1 MKTINFINLL
11 IISFICL
18 FFLGC
23 SSTQIVDISKDEQ
36 LDDLLDNIGQVEL
49 KINAN
54 EEVKQLIIKSIV
66 SLDSDITI
74 NFVDIVNNG
83 VLPISNNFLN
93 QEFSYFCK
101 SANVYLKEVTEQYL
115 FDFQKNDEVFIFY
128 SERFKYQA
136 ETIKNSYPGVRIFKL
151 EGNYD
156 DLVKRVFELS
166 GSNNRGDLINRLV
179 QEEDIGFVPRP
190 REDFEKIY
198 IIADYD
204 QSKNFIPSLRF
215 NYILDKE
222 IYLSSQSVTR
232 VDDRK
237 KLLDFSEVILT
248 VPNSFL
254 REDESMNLDE
264 LSKLSFL
271 QDLILI
277 SAIKKNNGASQIIA
291 GQFANIRFSQNTCS
305 DMQTNLVQ
313 VNNLGGFIQL

>member
-1 MKTINFINLL
+1 MKTLNFNNLP
-11 IISFICL
+11 IISLICF

-23 SSTQIVDISKDEQ
+23 SSTQLVDISKDEQ
-36 LDDLLDNIGQVEL
+36 LNDLLDNIGQVEL
-49 KINAN
+49 RINAN

-66 SLDSDITI
+66 SLDSDIKI
-74 NFVDIVNNG
+74 NFVDSIDNG

-93 QEFSYFCK
+93 QEFTYFCK
-101 SANVYLKEVTEQYL
+101 PANEYLEEVTEKYL

-128 SERFKYQA
+128 SEKFKFQA
-136 ETIKNSYPGVRIFKL
+136 ETIKNGYPGVRIFKL
-151 EGNYD
+151 EGDHD

-166 GSNNRGDLINRLV
+166 GSNSRGDLINRLV

-198 IIADYD
+198 IIAGYD
-204 QSKNFIPSLRF
+204 QSKNFIPSLKF

-232 VDDRK
+232 IEDRK

-254 REDESMNLDE
+254 KGDESLNLDE

-277 SAIKKNNGASQIIA
+277 SAIKKNNGNSQLIA

-305 DMQTNLVQ
+305 DMKTNLVKIE
-313 VNNLGGFIQL
+313 NLGFSRL

>member
-1 MKTINFINLL
+1 MKTLNFNNLP
-11 IISFICL
+11 IISLICF

-23 SSTQIVDISKDEQ
+23 SSTQLVDISKDEQ
-36 LDDLLDNIGQVEL
+36 LNDLLDNIGQVEL

-66 SLDSDITI
+66 SLDSDIKI
-74 NFVDIVNNG
+74 NFVDSFDNG

-93 QEFSYFCK
+93 QEFTYFCK
-101 SANVYLKEVTEQYL
+101 PANVYLEKVTEQYL
-115 FDFQKNDEVFIFY
+115 FDFQKNDEVFVFY
-128 SERFKYQA
+128 NERFKSQA
-136 ETIKNSYPGVRIFKL
+136 EAIKNSYPGVSIFKL
-151 EGNYD
+151 EGGYD
-156 DLVKRVFELS
+156 DLVKSVFELS
-166 GSNNRGDLINRLV
+166 GSKSRGDLINRLV

-215 NYILDKE
+215 NYILGKE
-222 IYLSSQSVTR
+222 IYVSSQSVTR
-232 VDDRK
+232 IEDRK

-254 REDESMNLDE
+254 KEDESLNLNE

-277 SAIKKNNGASQIIA
+277 SAIKKNNGNSQIIA
-291 GQFANIRFSQNTCS
+291 GQFGNIRYSQNTCS
-305 DMQTNLVQ
+305 DIQTNLVQ
-313 VNNLGGFIQL
+313 IDNQGGFNQL

>member
-1 MKTINFINLL
+1 MKTVNFNNLL
-11 IISFICL
+11 IISLICF

-23 SSTQIVDISKDEQ
+23 SSTQLVDISKDEQ
-36 LDDLLDNIGQVEL
+36 LNDLLDNIGQVEL

-66 SLDSDITI
+66 SLDSDIKI
-74 NFVDIVNNG
+74 NFVDSIYNG

-93 QEFSYFCK
+93 QEFAYFCK
-101 SANVYLKEVTEQYL
+101 PANVYLEEVTEQYL
-115 FDFQKNDEVFIFY
+115 FDFQKSDEVFIFY

-136 ETIKNSYPGVRIFKL
+136 ETIKKSYPGVRIFKL
-151 EGNYD
+151 EGDYD
-156 DLVKRVFELS
+156 DIVKRVFELS
-166 GSNNRGDLINRLV
+166 GSNIRGDLINRLV

-222 IYLSSQSVTR
+222 IYVSSQSVTR
-232 VDDRK
+232 IEDRK
-237 KLLDFSEVILT
+237 KLLDFSEVILA

-254 REDESMNLDE
+254 KEDELLNLDE

-277 SAIKKNNGASQIIA
+277 SAIKKTNGVSQIIA
-291 GQFANIRFSQNTCS
+291 GQFANIRYSQNTCS
-305 DMQTNLVQ
+305 DMQMNLVQ
-313 VNNLGGFIQL
+313 IDNLGGFSQL

>member
-1 MKTINFINLL
+1 MKTVNFNNLL
-11 IISFICL
+11 IISFICF

-23 SSTQIVDISKDEQ
+23 SSTQLVDISKDEQ
-36 LDDLLDNIGQVEL
+36 LNDLLDNIGQVEL

-66 SLDSDITI
+66 SLDSDIKI
-74 NFVDIVNNG
+74 NFVDSIDSG

-93 QEFSYFCK
+93 QDFAYFCK
-101 SANVYLKEVTEQYL
+101 PANVYLEEVTEQYL

-128 SERFKYQA
+128 SERFKNQA
-136 ETIKNSYPGVRIFKL
+136 EAIKNSYPGVRIFKL
-151 EGNYD
+151 AGDYD
-156 DLVKRVFELS
+156 DLVKRIFELS
-166 GSNNRGDLINRLV
+166 GSNSRGDLINRLV

-215 NYILDKE
+215 NYILGKE
-222 IYLSSQSVTR
+222 IYVSSQSVIR
-232 VDDRK
+232 IEDRK
-237 KLLDFSEVILT
+237 KLLDFSEVILS

-254 REDESMNLDE
+254 KEDESLNLDE

-277 SAIKKNNGASQIIA
+277 SAIKKNNGNSQIIA

-305 DMQTNLVQ
+305 DMQTNLVKID
-313 VNNLGGFIQL
+313 NLGFSQL

>member
-1 MKTINFINLL
+1 MKTVNFNNLL
-11 IISFICL
+11 IISFICF

-23 SSTQIVDISKDEQ
+23 SSTQLVDISKDDQ

-49 KINAN
+49 KISAN
-54 EEVKQLIIKSIV
+54 EDVKELIIKSIV
-66 SLDSDITI
+66 SFDSDIRI
-74 NFVDIVNNG
+74 NFVDKIDNEVI
-83 VLPISNNFLN
+83 LISNNFLN
-93 QEFSYFCK
+93 QKFAYFCK
-101 SANVYLKEVTEQYL
+101 TANDYLEEVTEQYL
-115 FDFQKNDEVFIFY
+115 FDFQRNDEIFIFY
-128 SERFKYQA
+128 SERFKSRA

-151 EGNYD
+151 EGDYD

-166 GSNNRGDLINRLV
+166 GSNSRGDLINRLV
-179 QEEDIGFVPRP
+179 QEEDISFVPRP

-215 NYILDKE
+215 NYILGKE
-222 IYLSSQSVTR
+222 IYASSQLVTR
-232 VDDRK
+232 IEDRK
-237 KLLDFSEVILT
+237 KLLDFSKVILT

-254 REDESMNLDE
+254 KEDESLNLDE

-277 SAIKKNNGASQIIA
+277 SAIKKNNGNSQIIA

-305 DMQTNLVQ
+305 DMQTNLVTID
-313 VNNLGGFIQL
+313 NLGFRQL

>member
-1 MKTINFINLL
+1 MKTVNFNNLL
-11 IISFICL
+11 IISFICF

-23 SSTQIVDISKDEQ
+23 SSTQLVDISKDDQ

-49 KINAN
+49 KISAN
-54 EEVKQLIIKSIV
+54 EDVKELIIKSIV
-66 SLDSDITI
+66 SFDSDIRI
-74 NFVDIVNNG
+74 NFVDKIDNEVI
-83 VLPISNNFLN
+83 LISNNFLN
-93 QEFSYFCK
+93 QKFAYFCK
-101 SANVYLKEVTEQYL
+101 TANDYLEEVTEQYL
-115 FDFQKNDEVFIFY
+115 FDFQRNDEIFIFY
-128 SERFKYQA
+128 SERFKSRA

-151 EGNYD
+151 EGDYD

-166 GSNNRGDLINRLV
+166 GSNSRGDLINRLV
-179 QEEDIGFVPRP
+179 QEEDISFVPRP

-215 NYILDKE
+215 NYILGKE
-222 IYLSSQSVTR
+222 IYASSQLVTR
-232 VDDRK
+232 IEDRK
-237 KLLDFSEVILT
+237 KLLDFSKVILT

-254 REDESMNLDE
+254 KEDESLNLDE

-277 SAIKKNNGASQIIA
+277 SAIKKNNGNSQIIA

-305 DMQTNLVQ
+305 DMQTSLVTID
-313 VNNLGGFIQL
+313 NLGFSQL

>member
-1 MKTINFINLL
+1 MKTVNFNDLL
-11 IISFICL
+11 IISFICF

-23 SSTQIVDISKDEQ
+23 SSTQLVDISKDEQ
-36 LDDLLDNIGQVEL
+36 LNDLLDNIGQVEL
-49 KINAN
+49 RINAN

-66 SLDSDITI
+66 SLDSDIKI
-74 NFVDIVNNG
+74 NFVDSIDNG

-93 QEFSYFCK
+93 QEFTYFCK
-101 SANVYLKEVTEQYL
+101 PANVYLEEVTEQYL

-151 EGNYD
+151 ERDYD
-156 DLVKRVFELS
+156 DLIKRVFELS
-166 GSNNRGDLINRLV
+166 GSNSRGDLINRLV

-215 NYILDKE
+215 NYILGKE
-222 IYLSSQSVTR
+222 IYVSSQSVTR
-232 VDDRK
+232 IEDRK
-237 KLLDFSEVILT
+237 KLLDFSEVILA

-254 REDESMNLDE
+254 KENESLNLDE

-277 SAIKKNNGASQIIA
+277 SAIKKNNGNSQIIA

-305 DMQTNLVQ
+305 DMQTNLVKID
-313 VNNLGGFIQL
+313 NLGFSQL

>member
-1 MKTINFINLL
+1 MKTVNFNNLL
-11 IISFICL
+11 IISFICF

-23 SSTQIVDISKDEQ
+23 SSTQLVDISKDDQ

-49 KINAN
+49 KISAN
-54 EEVKQLIIKSIV
+54 EDVKELIIKSIV
-66 SLDSDITI
+66 SFDSDIRI
-74 NFVDIVNNG
+74 NFVDNINNE
-83 VLPISNNFLN
+83 VILISNNFLN
-93 QEFSYFCK
+93 QKFAYFCK
-101 SANVYLKEVTEQYL
+101 TANDYLEEVTEQYL
-115 FDFQKNDEVFIFY
+115 FDFQKNDEIFIFY
-128 SERFKYQA
+128 SERFKSRA

-151 EGNYD
+151 EGDYD

-166 GSNNRGDLINRLV
+166 GSNSRGDLINRLV
-179 QEEDIGFVPRP
+179 QEEDISFVPRP

-215 NYILDKE
+215 NYILGKE
-222 IYLSSQSVTR
+222 IYASSQSVTR
-232 VDDRK
+232 IEDRK
-237 KLLDFSEVILT
+237 KLLDFSKVILT

-254 REDESMNLDE
+254 KEDESLNLDE

-277 SAIKKNNGASQIIA
+277 SAIKKNNGNSQIIA

-305 DMQTNLVQ
+305 DMQTNLVKID
-313 VNNLGGFIQL
+313 NLGFTQL

>member
-1 MKTINFINLL
+1 MKTVNFNDLL
-11 IISFICL
+11 IISFICF

-23 SSTQIVDISKDEQ
+23 SSTQLLDISQEDQ

-54 EEVKQLIIKSIV
+54 EEVKQLIVKSIV
-66 SLDSDITI
+66 SLDSDIKI
-74 NFVDIVNNG
+74 NFVDYIDNG

-93 QEFSYFCK
+93 QEFAYFCK
-101 SANVYLKEVTEQYL
+101 PANVYLEEVTEQYL
-115 FDFQKNDEVFIFY
+115 FGFQKNDEVFIFY
-128 SERFKYQA
+128 SERFKSQA

-166 GSNNRGDLINRLV
+166 GSNRRGDLINRLV

-215 NYILDKE
+215 NYILGKE
-222 IYLSSQSVTR
+222 IYVSSRSITR
-232 VDDRK
+232 IEDRK
-237 KLLDFSEVILT
+237 KLLDFSDVILA

-254 REDESMNLDE
+254 KEDESLNLDE
-264 LSKLSFL
+264 LTKLSFL

-277 SAIKKNNGASQIIA
+277 SAIKKNNGNSQIIA
-291 GQFANIRFSQNTCS
+291 GHFANIRFSQNTCS
-305 DMQTNLVQ
+305 DMQTNLVKID
-313 VNNLGGFIQL
+313 NLGFSQL

>member
-1 MKTINFINLL
+1 MKTVNFNNLL
-11 IISFICL
+11 IISFICF

-23 SSTQIVDISKDEQ
+23 SSTQLVDISKDDQ

-49 KINAN
+49 KISAN
-54 EEVKQLIIKSIV
+54 EDVKELIIKSIV
-66 SLDSDITI
+66 SFDSDIRI
-74 NFVDIVNNG
+74 NFVDKIDNEVI
-83 VLPISNNFLN
+83 LISNNFLN
-93 QEFSYFCK
+93 QKFAYFCK
-101 SANVYLKEVTEQYL
+101 TANDYLEEVTEQYL
-115 FDFQKNDEVFIFY
+115 FDFQKNDEIFIFY
-128 SERFKYQA
+128 SERFKSRA

-151 EGNYD
+151 EGDYD

-166 GSNNRGDLINRLV
+166 GSNSRGDLINRLV
-179 QEEDIGFVPRP
+179 QEEDISFVPRP

-204 QSKNFIPSLRF
+204 KSKNFIPSLRF

-222 IYLSSQSVTR
+222 IYASSQLVTR
-232 VDDRK
+232 IEDRK
-237 KLLDFSEVILT
+237 KLLDFSKVILT

-254 REDESMNLDE
+254 KEDESLNLDE

-277 SAIKKNNGASQIIA
+277 SAIKKNNGNSQIIA

-305 DMQTNLVQ
+305 DMQTSLVTIY
-313 VNNLGGFIQL
+313 NLGFSQL

>member
-1 MKTINFINLL
+1 MKTVNFNNLL
-11 IISFICL
+11 IISFICF

-23 SSTQIVDISKDEQ
+23 SSTQLVDISKDEQ
-36 LDDLLDNIGQVEL
+36 LNDLLDNIGQVEL
-49 KINAN
+49 RINAN

-66 SLDSDITI
+66 SLDSDIKI
-74 NFVDIVNNG
+74 NFVDSIENG
-83 VLPISNNFLN
+83 VLRISNNFLN
-93 QEFSYFCK
+93 QEFAYFCK
-101 SANVYLKEVTEQYL
+101 PANVYLEEVTEQYL
-115 FDFQKNDEVFIFY
+115 FDFQKNDEVLIFY

-136 ETIKNSYPGVRIFKL
+136 EAIKNSYPGVRIFKL
-151 EGNYD
+151 EGVYD

-166 GSNNRGDLINRLV
+166 GSNSRGDLINRLV

-215 NYILDKE
+215 NYILGKE
-222 IYLSSQSVTR
+222 IYVSSQSVTR
-232 VDDRK
+232 IEDRK
-237 KLLDFSEVILT
+237 KLLDFSEVILA

-254 REDESMNLDE
+254 KSDVSLNLDE

-277 SAIKKNNGASQIIA
+277 SAIKKNNGNSQVIA

-305 DMQTNLVQ
+305 DMQTNLVKID
-313 VNNLGGFIQL
+313 NLGFSQL

>member
-1 MKTINFINLL
+1 MKTVNFNDLL
-11 IISFICL
+11 IISFICF

-23 SSTQIVDISKDEQ
+23 SSTQLVDISKDEQ
-36 LDDLLDNIGQVEL
+36 LNDLLDNIGQVEL
-49 KINAN
+49 RINAN

-66 SLDSDITI
+66 SLDSDIKI
-74 NFVDIVNNG
+74 NFVDTIDNG

-93 QEFSYFCK
+93 QEFTYFCK
-101 SANVYLKEVTEQYL
+101 PANVYLEEVTEQYL

-136 ETIKNSYPGVRIFKL
+136 EAIKNNYPGVRIFKL
-151 EGNYD
+151 EGDYD
-156 DLVKRVFELS
+156 DLIKRVFELS
-166 GSNNRGDLINRLV
+166 GSNRRGDLINRLV

-215 NYILDKE
+215 NYILGKE
-222 IYLSSQSVTR
+222 IYVSSQSVTR
-232 VDDRK
+232 IEDRK
-237 KLLDFSEVILT
+237 KLLDFSEVILA

-254 REDESMNLDE
+254 KENESLNLDE

-277 SAIKKNNGASQIIA
+277 SAIKKNNGNSQIIA

-305 DMQTNLVQ
+305 DMQTNLVKIDS
-313 VNNLGGFIQL
+313 LGFSQL

>member
-1 MKTINFINLL
+1 MKTVNLNNLL
-11 IISFICL
+11 IISFICF

-23 SSTQIVDISKDEQ
+23 SSTQLIDISKDDQ
-36 LDDLLDNIGQVEL
+36 LDELLENIGQVEL

-54 EEVKQLIIKSIV
+54 EEVKPLVIKSIV
-66 SLDSDITI
+66 SLDSDIQI
-74 NFVDIVNNG
+74 NFVDTVDSG
-83 VLPISNNFLN
+83 VLQILNDFLN
-93 QEFSYFCK
+93 QEFASFCK
-101 SANVYLKEVTEQYL
+101 TANAYLEDVTEQYL

-128 SERFKYQA
+128 SERFKSQA
-136 ETIKNSYPGVRIFKL
+136 EKIKDSYPGVRIFKL
-151 EGNYD
+151 EGDYD

-166 GSNNRGDLINRLV
+166 GSNSRGDLIKRLV
-179 QEEDIGFVPRP
+179 QERDVGFVPRP
-190 REDFEKIY
+190 RKDFEKIY

-232 VDDRK
+232 IEDRK
-237 KLLDFSEVILT
+237 KLLDFSEVILA

-254 REDESMNLDE
+254 RKDESLNLDE

-277 SAIKKNNGASQIIA
+277 SAVRKNNGNSQIIA
-291 GQFANIRFSQNTCS
+291 GQFANIRYTQNSCS
-305 DMQTNLVQ
+305 DMQTNLVKID
-313 VNNLGGFIQL
+313 NLGFSQL

>member
-1 MKTINFINLL
+1 MKTINFNNLP
-11 IISFICL
+11 IISFICF

-23 SSTQIVDISKDEQ
+23 SSTQLVDISKDDH
-36 LDDLLDNIGQVEL
+36 LDDLINSIGQVEL
-49 KINAN
+49 KISSN

-66 SLDSDITI
+66 SLDSGIRI
-74 NFVDIVNNG
+74 NFVDKIDND

-101 SANVYLKEVTEQYL
+101 TANDYLEEVTEQYL

-128 SERFKYQA
+128 SERFKSRA
-136 ETIKNSYPGVRIFKL
+136 EIIENSYPGVRIFKL
-151 EGNYD
+151 EGDYD

-166 GSNNRGDLINRLV
+166 GSNSRGDLINRLV

-190 REDFEKIY
+190 RNDFEKIY

-215 NYILDKE
+215 NYILGKE
-222 IYLSSQSVTR
+222 IFVSSQSVTR
-232 VDDRK
+232 IEDRK
-237 KLLDFSEVILT
+237 KLLDFSKVILT

-254 REDESMNLDE
+254 REDKLLNLDE

-277 SAIKKNNGASQIIA
+277 SAIKKNNGNSQMIA
-291 GQFANIRFSQNTCS
+291 GQFGNIRFSQNTCS
-305 DMQTNLVQ
+305 SIQMNLVQ
-313 VNNLGGFIQL
+313 IDNQGGFSQL

>member
-1 MKTINFINLL
+1 M
-11 IISFICL
+11 
-18 FFLGC
+18 
-23 SSTQIVDISKDEQ
+23 
-36 LDDLLDNIGQVEL
+36 
-49 KINAN
+49 
-54 EEVKQLIIKSIV
+54 
-66 SLDSDITI
+66 
-74 NFVDIVNNG
+74 
-83 VLPISNNFLN
+83 
-93 QEFSYFCK
+93 
-101 SANVYLKEVTEQYL
+101 

-128 SERFKYQA
+128 SERFKSQA
-136 ETIKNSYPGVRIFKL
+136 EAIKNSYPGVRIFKL
-151 EGNYD
+151 EGDYD

-166 GSNNRGDLINRLV
+166 GSNSRGDLINRLV

-215 NYILDKE
+215 NYILGKE
-222 IYLSSQSVTR
+222 IYVSSQSVTR
-232 VDDRK
+232 IEDRK

-254 REDESMNLDE
+254 KEDESLNLDE

-277 SAIKKNNGASQIIA
+277 SAIKKNNGNSQIIA

-305 DMQTNLVQ
+305 DMQTNLVKID
-313 VNNLGGFIQL
+313 NLGFNQL

>member
-1 MKTINFINLL
+1 VRTLNFNNIL

-23 SSTQIVDISKDEQ
+23 SSTQLVDISKDDQ

-49 KINAN
+49 KIIAN
-54 EEVKQLIIKSIV
+54 EEVKELIIKSMV
-66 SLDSDITI
+66 SLDSDIRI
-74 NFVDIVNNG
+74 NFVDKIDSE

-93 QEFSYFCK
+93 QEFAYFCK
-101 SANVYLKEVTEQYL
+101 TANDYLEEVTEQYL

-128 SERFKYQA
+128 SERFKSRV
-136 ETIKNSYPGVRIFKL
+136 EIIKNNYPGVRIIKL
-151 EGNYD
+151 EGDYD
-156 DLVKRVFELS
+156 DLIKRVFELS
-166 GSNNRGDLINRLV
+166 GSNSRGDLINRLV

-190 REDFEKIY
+190 REDFEKVY

-215 NYILDKE
+215 NYILGKE
-222 IYLSSQSVTR
+222 IYVYSQSVTR
-232 VDDRK
+232 IEDRK
-237 KLLDFSEVILT
+237 KLLDFSKVILT

-254 REDESMNLDE
+254 REDESLNLDE

-277 SAIKKNNGASQIIA
+277 SAIKKNNGNSQVIA
-291 GQFANIRFSQNTCS
+291 GQFANIRYSKNTCS
-305 DMQTNLVQ
+305 DMQTNLVKINDQ
-313 VNNLGGFIQL
+313 GEFSQL

>member
-1 MKTINFINLL
+1 MKTLNFNNLP
-11 IISFICL
+11 IISLICF

-23 SSTQIVDISKDEQ
+23 SSTQLVDISKNEQ
-36 LDDLLDNIGQVEL
+36 LNDLLDNIGQVEL
-49 KINAN
+49 EINAN

-66 SLDSDITI
+66 SLDSDIKI
-74 NFVDIVNNG
+74 NFVDTIDNG

-93 QEFSYFCK
+93 QEFTYFCK
-101 SANVYLKEVTEQYL
+101 PANVYLEEVTEQYL

-136 ETIKNSYPGVRIFKL
+136 EAIKNNYPGVRIFKL
-151 EGNYD
+151 EGDYD
-156 DLVKRVFELS
+156 DLIKRVFELS
-166 GSNNRGDLINRLV
+166 GSNRRGDLINRLV

-190 REDFEKIY
+190 REDFDKIY

-215 NYILDKE
+215 NYILDRE
-222 IYLSSQSVTR
+222 IYVSSQSVTR
-232 VDDRK
+232 IEDRK

-254 REDESMNLDE
+254 IEDESLNLNE

-277 SAIKKNNGASQIIA
+277 SAIKKNNGNSQIIA
-291 GQFANIRFSQNTCS
+291 GQFGNIRYSQNTCS
-305 DMQTNLVQ
+305 DIQTNLVQ
-313 VNNLGGFIQL
+313 IDNQGGFNQL